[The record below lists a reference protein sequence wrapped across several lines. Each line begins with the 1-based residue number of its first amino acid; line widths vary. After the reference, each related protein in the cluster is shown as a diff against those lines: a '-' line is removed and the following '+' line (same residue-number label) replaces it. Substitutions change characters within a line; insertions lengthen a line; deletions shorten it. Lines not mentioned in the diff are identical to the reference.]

1 MMAKSL
7 RPVFIAFLVF
17 NALLIIHSLSRHHNS
32 AELIVT
38 FLDVGQ
44 GDAAVIES
52 PAGRVILIDTGG
64 ISSGGAQDEGR
75 LVVEPFLRREGINHI
90 DAILL
95 THPHADHI
103 GGADTLINDFP
114 TDLVMDNGE
123 PTEPPLEQKLLA
135 DARSHHDAYQ
145 PALVGEQFDFGDG
158 VHAELLAPTRTEV
171 ANDVPNNSSIVVRLT
186 YGKNV
191 FLFTGDAEA
200 PEEQELLAEHANL
213 KCNVLKVGH
222 HGSNTSSTM
231 DFLSAAHPGTAVVS
245 VGAHNRYG
253 HPGIGVLARLKQIGA
268 HVYRT
273 DQNGAVTCE
282 SDGVTITVHAM
293 R

>member
-1 MMAKSL
+1 MTAKSL
-7 RPVFIAFLVF
+7 RIAFIAFVSV
-17 NALLIIHSLSRHHNS
+17 NGLLISYGVSHHHQ
-32 AELIVT
+32 AELIIT

-52 PAGRVILIDTGG
+52 PGGRVVLIDTGG
-64 ISSGGAQDEGR
+64 ISLGGAQDEGR
-75 LVVEPFLRREGINHI
+75 LVVEPFLRRQGVNHI

-114 TDLVMDNGE
+114 TDLIMDNGE
-123 PTEPPLEQKLLA
+123 PTEPPIEQKLMA
-135 DARSHHDAYQ
+135 DAHSHHDAYQ
-145 PALVGEQFDFGDG
+145 PAIRGEQIDFGDG
-158 VHAELLAPTRTEV
+158 VRAELIAPTPAEV

-200 PEEQELLAEHANL
+200 PEEADMLSGHPNL
-213 KCNVLKVGH
+213 KCDVLKVGH
-222 HGSNTSSTM
+222 HGSDTSSTSA
-231 DFLSAAHPGTAVVS
+231 FLDAVKPRFAVVS

-253 HPGIGVLARLKQIGA
+253 HPGAAVIARLKQIGA
-268 HVYRT
+268 QVYRT
-273 DQNGAVTCE
+273 DQNGAVTCD
-282 SDGVTITVHAM
+282 SDGDTLTVRKM

>member
-1 MMAKSL
+1 VSRTTIRNL
-7 RPVFIAFLVF
+7 LCWFLVL
-17 NALLIIHSLSRHHNS
+17 NLLLIGYGVSHRTKRSQ
-32 AELIVT
+32 LIVT

-52 PAGRVILIDTGG
+52 PGGRVVLIDTGG
-64 ISSGGAQDEGR
+64 ISSAGAQDEGR
-75 LVVEPFLRREGINHI
+75 LVVEPFLRREGVNHI
-90 DAILL
+90 DAMLL

-103 GGADTLINDFP
+103 GGADTLINDFS

-123 PTEPPLEQKLLA
+123 PTEPPLEEKLLS
-135 DARSHHDAYQ
+135 DARSHHDAYR
-145 PALVGEQFDFGDG
+145 PALRGEQIDFGDG
-158 VHAELLAPTRTEV
+158 VRAELLAPTAVEV

-186 YGKNV
+186 YGHNV

-200 PEEQELLAEHANL
+200 PEEADMLASRLGL
-213 KCNVLKVGH
+213 KCDVLKVGH

-231 DFLSAAHPGTAVVS
+231 AFLAAAQPSTAVVS

-253 HPGIGVLARLKQIGA
+253 HPGAAVIARLKKIGA

-273 DQNGAVTCE
+273 DQNGAITCE
-282 SDGVTITVHAM
+282 SDGEKVIVHSM